1 MREYLVTLLLAAALC
16 YVVTPFVR
24 SLAIKV
30 GAVAQ
35 IRTRDIHTTP
45 TPRWGGLAMWIAMAL
60 TFAMVNHLSLV
71 GKSFG
76 RESLG
81 IFLAATL
88 LVAIG
93 LVDDRFELD
102 ALTKLAGQALAAG
115 ILLIFGIQVLWL
127 PINGVITL
135 PPSIGQLVTVMIVL
149 VTINA
154 VNFIDGL
161 DGLAAGI
168 GAISGAAFFAFA
180 YLLAVIYGF
189 SRAGAP
195 SLITAVIIGVCIG
208 FLPHN
213 VHPAKIFMG
222 DSGSMFLG
230 LLLAASAIT
239 LTGQIDP
246 NAISAEKLGPTLLPL
261 MLPLAVLAI
270 PLIDLFSA
278 IFRRLRAGQSPFSSD
293 KEHMHHRILRAGN
306 SHLRTTLIMYL
317 WTATIAFPV
326 VVSAFAQ
333 LWVAAIV
340 AGAMLAFTLYY
351 SKSGVGVSAKATKSR
366 RTTSNGSTRSHIYRR
381 HYRHWN
387 IWICQRTSRFKWS
400 TPCSSCCLDLF
411 FGSYPRLKDFT

>member
-16 YVVTPFVR
+16 YVVTPLVR
-24 SLAIKV
+24 TWALKF
-30 GAVAQ
+30 GAVAK
-35 IRTRDIHTTP
+35 IRSRDIHTTP

-76 RESLG
+76 RETLG
-81 IFLAATL
+81 IFLAASL
-88 LVAIG
+88 LVFIG
-93 LVDDRFELD
+93 LIDDRFELD

-115 ILLIFGIQVLWL
+115 ILLLYGIQVLWL

-135 PPSIGQLVTVMIVL
+135 PPSIGQLVTVLIVL

-168 GAISGAAFFAFA
+168 VAISGAAFFAFA

-195 SLITAVIIGVCIG
+195 SLITAIIIGVCIG

-213 VHPAKIFMG
+213 AHPARIFMG
-222 DSGSMFLG
+222 DSGSMLLG

-246 NAISAEKLGPTLLPL
+246 NAISAENLGPTLLPL
-261 MLPLAVLAI
+261 ALPFAVLAI
-270 PLIDLFSA
+270 PLIDLSSA

-293 KEHMHHRILRAGN
+293 KEHLHHRIMRAGN
-306 SHLRTTLIMYL
+306 SHLRTTLILYL

-326 VVSAFAQ
+326 VVSAFAP
-333 LWVAAIV
+333 LWVSAFV
-340 AGAMLAFTLYY
+340 AGSSLAFTIFY
-351 SKSGVGVSAKATKSR
+351 SKK
-366 RTTSNGSTRSHIYRR
+366 NGRSQVRELH
-381 HYRHWN
+381 
-387 IWICQRTSRFKWS
+387 
-400 TPCSSCCLDLF
+400 
-411 FGSYPRLKDFT
+411 G

>member
-168 GAISGAAFFAFA
+168 VAISGAAFFAFA

-261 MLPLAVLAI
+261 MLPFAVLAI

-293 KEHMHHRILRAGN
+293 KEHLHHRILRAGN
-306 SHLRTTLIMYL
+306 THLRTTLIMYL

-351 SKSGVGVSAKATKSR
+351 SKSGVGVSAKATK
-366 RTTSNGSTRSHIYRR
+366 
-381 HYRHWN
+381 
-387 IWICQRTSRFKWS
+387 
-400 TPCSSCCLDLF
+400 
-411 FGSYPRLKDFT
+411 

>member
-1 MREYLVTLLLAAALC
+1 MREYLVTLLIAASLC

-24 SLAIKV
+24 TLALKF
-30 GAVAQ
+30 GAVAK
-35 IRTRDIHTTP
+35 IRKRDIHTTP

-88 LVAIG
+88 LVLIG
-93 LVDDRFELD
+93 LIDDRFELD

-115 ILLIFGIQVLWL
+115 ILLLNGIQVLWL

-135 PPSIGQLVTVMIVL
+135 PPSIGQLATVLIVL

-161 DGLAAGI
+161 DGLAAGVV
-168 GAISGAAFFAFA
+168 AISGAAFFAFA

-189 SRAGAP
+189 NRAGAP
-195 SLITAVIIGVCIG
+195 SLITAVIIGLCIG

-213 VHPAKIFMG
+213 AHPAKIFMG
-222 DSGSMFLG
+222 DSGSMLLG

-261 MLPLAVLAI
+261 ALPFAVLAI
-270 PLIDLFSA
+270 PLIDLFSS
-278 IFRRLRAGQSPFSSD
+278 IIRRLRAGQSPFSAD
-293 KEHMHHRILRAGN
+293 KEHLHHRIMRAGN
-306 SHLRTTLIMYL
+306 TQMRTAAILYL

-326 VVSAFAQ
+326 VVSAFAP
-333 LWVAAIV
+333 LWASAIV
-340 AGAMLAFTLYY
+340 AGLMLSFTIFY
-351 SKSGVGVSAKATKSR
+351 SRNGVAVYGKA
-366 RTTSNGSTRSHIYRR
+366 
-381 HYRHWN
+381 
-387 IWICQRTSRFKWS
+387 
-400 TPCSSCCLDLF
+400 
-411 FGSYPRLKDFT
+411 LK

>member
-1 MREYLVTLLLAAALC
+1 
-16 YVVTPFVR
+16 
-24 SLAIKV
+24 
-30 GAVAQ
+30 
-35 IRTRDIHTTP
+35 
-45 TPRWGGLAMWIAMAL
+45 MWIAMAL

-168 GAISGAAFFAFA
+168 VAISGAAFFAFA

-195 SLITAVIIGVCIG
+195 SLITAVIIGICIG

-261 MLPLAVLAI
+261 MLPFAVLAI

-306 SHLRTTLIMYL
+306 THLRTTLIMYL

-351 SKSGVGVSAKATKSR
+351 SKSGVGVSAKATK
-366 RTTSNGSTRSHIYRR
+366 
-381 HYRHWN
+381 
-387 IWICQRTSRFKWS
+387 
-400 TPCSSCCLDLF
+400 
-411 FGSYPRLKDFT
+411 

>member
-1 MREYLVTLLLAAALC
+1 MREYLVTLLLSAALC
-16 YVVTPFVR
+16 YVITPQVR
-24 SLAIKV
+24 TWAIKF
-30 GAVAQ
+30 GAVGK
-35 IRTRDIHTTP
+35 IRSRDIHTTP
-45 TPRWGGLAMWIAMAL
+45 PPRWGGLAMWISMAL

-88 LVAIG
+88 LVIIG

-115 ILLIFGIQVLWL
+115 ILLLFGIQVLWL

-135 PPSIGQLVTVMIVL
+135 PPSIGQLVTVLIVL
-149 VTINA
+149 ITINA

-168 GAISGAAFFAFA
+168 VAISGAAFFAFA

-189 SRAGAP
+189 NRAGAP

-213 VHPAKIFMG
+213 AHPAKIFMG
-222 DSGSMFLG
+222 DSGSMLLG
-230 LLLAASAIT
+230 LLLAAASIT
-239 LTGQIDP
+239 LTGQVDP

-261 MLPLAVLAI
+261 LLPLAVLAI
-270 PLIDLFSA
+270 PLADLVLA
-278 IFRRLRAGQSPFSSD
+278 VLRRLKAGKSPFAPD
-293 KEHMHHRILRAGN
+293 KEHLHHRLMSAGN
-306 SHLRTTLIMYL
+306 SQLKTAISMYF

-326 VVSAFAQ
+326 SISAFAPI
-333 LWVAAIV
+333 WVAVLLAL
-340 AGAMLAFTLYY
+340 AMATFTILL
-351 SKSGVGVSAKATKSR
+351 SKRPKVLV
-366 RTTSNGSTRSHIYRR
+366 
-381 HYRHWN
+381 
-387 IWICQRTSRFKWS
+387 
-400 TPCSSCCLDLF
+400 
-411 FGSYPRLKDFT
+411 

>member
-1 MREYLVTLLLAAALC
+1 LAAALC

-24 SLAIKV
+24 TLALKF

-168 GAISGAAFFAFA
+168 VAISGAAFFAFA

-213 VHPAKIFMG
+213 AHPAKIFMG

-340 AGAMLAFTLYY
+340 AGAMLAFTMYY
-351 SKSGVGVSAKATKSR
+351 SKSGVSVSGKSTK
-366 RTTSNGSTRSHIYRR
+366 
-381 HYRHWN
+381 
-387 IWICQRTSRFKWS
+387 
-400 TPCSSCCLDLF
+400 
-411 FGSYPRLKDFT
+411 